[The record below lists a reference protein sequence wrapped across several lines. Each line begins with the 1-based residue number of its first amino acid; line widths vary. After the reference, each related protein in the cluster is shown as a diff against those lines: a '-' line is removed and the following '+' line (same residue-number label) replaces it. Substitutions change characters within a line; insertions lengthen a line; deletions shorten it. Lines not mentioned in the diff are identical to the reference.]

1 LLPEKNGLFT
11 RSYFENFLYPI
22 LYASVRENER
32 AKVFGRLFGEMKVR
46 MSTFEEWIEANPEG
60 VVAAIVAAI
69 IATVLMLW
77 LTNSNNFLNGPSLQV
92 VHVSPPSPV
101 YADGT
106 YSDVQVAV
114 NNGGDVTAEGC
125 SVKAY
130 NHLLFSSGDL
140 DETSVLGE
148 SERFSLAPQAGRS
161 ATVSV
166 YLPYVSGE
174 ALFGGGVRSLL
185 FLRAECSNAISNSDS
200 KKIVLS

>member
-1 LLPEKNGLFT
+1 MTIIE
-11 RSYFENFLYPI
+11 
-22 LYASVRENER
+22 ER
-32 AKVFGRLFGEMKVR
+32 IK
-46 MSTFEEWIEANPEG
+46 ANPRVAVAG
-60 VVAAIVAAI
+60 IVAAIVAP
-69 IATVLMLW
+69 VLVAW
-77 LTNSNNFLNGPSLQV
+77 LISSSGLFDGPSLQV
-92 VHVSPPSPV
+92 VYISPLSPV

-114 NNGGDVTAEGC
+114 NNGGNVTAEGC

-148 SERFSLAPQAGRS
+148 SERFSLPPQAGRS

-174 ALFGGGVRSLL
+174 ALFGGGVRSLI
-185 FLRAECSNAISNSDS
+185 FLRAECSNAISNTDS